1 MKTLLYVLT
10 IFGVKVGT
18 KFIEL
23 AYNLGLGILIRSTN
37 LYKITKANLS
47 VVFIN
52 KSKNEIE
59 KLTD

>member
-10 IFGVKVGT
+10 ISGLTVGT

-23 AYNLGLGILIRSTN
+23 AYKLGLGILIRSTN

-47 VVFIN
+47 VVFTN
-52 KSKNEIE
+52 KSKNDIE
-59 KLTD
+59 K